1 MLCHTLKNVKGKTVS
16 DASARNKVKSSKYGE
31 DSILQKSDLLFFFQ
45 FFQLYLL
52 GSLVYLNARRE
63 SVLSL
68 LSQKKLFENEL

>member
-52 GSLVYLNARRE
+52 GSLVYLNACRE